1 MIILPQEYYRSGGND
16 WSGMKEVIPHLEEAL
31 RLADAGND
39 LVLTAYV
46 TQALERALANLVN
59 TADHDPAGRT
69 TPRSSEH

>member
-1 MIILPQEYYRSGGND
+1 MLLEYLRSGGND

-39 LVLTAYV
+39 FVLSAYV

-59 TADHDPAGRT
+59 TADRDPSGPT
-69 TPRSSEH
+69 TPRPSEH